1 MTRPI
6 PTVRLHTGDRAAV
19 LTHFT
24 ALDRED
30 RRLRFGSPI
39 ADEGIEAYVSRIDF
53 AHDGL
58 FAVHDDRLAI
68 VALVHIATTGSSA
81 ELGLSVLPASRGAG
95 CGNALLRRAVT
106 WLRNRGVREVFVH
119 CLSENGAMMH
129 LARRNGMRIVAEGSE
144 SDAHL
149 ALDAATADSFIT
161 EWLEDQRGLAVR
173 TLRQNART
181 AETFFAGFTLPEAKV
196 P

>member
-6 PTVRLHTGDRAAV
+6 PTVRLHAADRKAV
-19 LTHFT
+19 LTHFV

-39 ADEGIEAYVSRIDF
+39 ADEGIAVYVDRIDF

-68 VALVHIATTGSSA
+68 VALIHVATTGDSA
-81 ELGLSVLPASRGAG
+81 ELGLSVLPGWRGEG
-95 CGNALLRRAVT
+95 CGNALLKRAVT

-129 LARRNGMRIVAEGSE
+129 LARRNGMRIVAAGGE

-161 EWLEDQRGLAVR
+161 EWMEDQRGLAIK
-173 TLRQNART
+173 TLRQNAKT
-181 AETFFAGFTLPEAKV
+181 AEVFFGGFSLPAAKV